1 MATKAYALR
10 VKPEISPADA
20 KKAEQQLN
28 SRFGKVAKQYGEE
41 MQKQNTKT
49 ADDFSVRMK
58 GAFGK
63 IKAGW
68 ALAAGALA
76 TVVGAVLSNPID
88 EADARLNE
96 FLAKIDNINTR
107 AQQWNVDPAKYYL
120 ATQVAATAGVK
131 DGLLDTAF
139 LRIADRLEMARS
151 GEDVTLRQFLDA
163 DDIVD
168 ASFRLFQTWANMN
181 PTERAAS
188 MGDILGTRQANMF
201 AELVQTDWIS
211 RANEILS
218 KAGGYSYEQIGGAVV
233 KGGILEEQQAIG
245 RAALDVRELM
255 RISQET
261 STKTIQSQHLLEA
274 IKQREALDDI
284 KNYQALAGAEMT
296 RIDTM
301 AKTLD
306 SINDGVLDL
315 VNMIG
320 TEFGIN
326 GEEEKAKQ
334 RAEIKAVVQQGAKS
348 VVADLGQPKTT
359 PRKTGVTNAINS
371 LWGGGL

>member
-76 TVVGAVLSNPID
+76 AVVGAVLSNPID

-163 DDIVD
+163 EDIVD

-233 KGGILEEQQAIG
+233 KGGMLEEQQAIG

-261 STKTIQSQHLLEA
+261 SGKTIQSQHLLEA

-284 KNYQALAGAEMT
+284 KNYEKFAAAEMG
-296 RIDTM
+296 RIELL
-301 AKTLD
+301 AKTVD
-306 SINDGVLDL
+306 TIADGVNTIAGYLA
-315 VNMIG
+315 
-320 TEFGIN
+320 TEFGVL
-326 GEEEKAKQ
+326 GQQAQAEQ
-334 RAEIKAVVQQGAKS
+334 RAERRANIEKVTAPVVGNTHRIKAPSIVY
-348 VVADLGQPKTT
+348 DLIGRPDLK
-359 PRKTGVTNAINS
+359 
-371 LWGGGL
+371 

>member
-41 MQKQNTKT
+41 MQKQNTKA

-76 TVVGAVLSNPID
+76 GVVGAVLSNPID

-255 RISQET
+255 RVSQET
-261 STKTIQSQHLLEA
+261 SSKTIQSQHLLEA

-315 VNMIG
+315 VNIIG

-348 VVADLGQPKTT
+348 VMADLGQPKTT

>member
-10 VKPEISPADA
+10 VKPEISAADA
-20 KKAEQQLN
+20 KKAENQLN
-28 SRFGKVAKQYGEE
+28 TRFKKVADKYGDE
-41 MQKQNTKT
+41 MQRQNEKT
-49 ADDFSVRMK
+49 ANNFSTRMK
-58 GAFGK
+58 GAFSK
-63 IKAGW
+63 IKSGW
-68 ALAAGALA
+68 LLAAGALA
-76 TVVGAVLSNPID
+76 TVVGAVLKNPID

-96 FLAKIDNINTR
+96 FLAKIDNISTR

-151 GEDVTLRQFLDA
+151 GEDATLRQFLDA

-218 KAGGYSYEQIGGAVV
+218 RAGGYSYEQIGGAVA
-233 KGGILEEQQAIG
+233 KGGALEEQQAIN
-245 RAALDVRELM
+245 RAALDVHELM
-255 RISQET
+255 RITSET
-261 STKTIQSQHLLEA
+261 SGRTIQSQHLLEA
-274 IKQREALDDI
+274 IRQREALDDI
-284 KNYQALAGAEMT
+284 KNYEKFAASEIG
-296 RIDTM
+296 RIELM
-301 AKTLD
+301 ANTVD
-306 SINDGVLDL
+306 EISDGVNKIVGYLA
-315 VNMIG
+315 
-320 TEFGIN
+320 TEFGLL
-326 GEEEKAKQ
+326 GQEEQAKQ
-334 RAEIKAVVQQGAKS
+334 RTERKEQQERIVAPVIGDAPRIKAPGFVF
-348 VVADLGQPKTT
+348 DLLGRPDMK
-359 PRKTGVTNAINS
+359 
-371 LWGGGL
+371 

>member
-10 VKPEISPADA
+10 VKPELSPADA

-49 ADDFSVRMK
+49 ADDFSGRMK

-76 TVVGAVLSNPID
+76 AVVGAVLSNPID

-218 KAGGYSYEQIGGAVV
+218 KAGGYSYKQIGGAVV
-233 KGGILEEQQAIG
+233 KGGMLEEQQAIG
-245 RAALDVRELM
+245 RAALDIRELM
-255 RISQET
+255 RVSQET
-261 STKTIQSQHLLEA
+261 SAKTIQSQHLLEA

-320 TEFGIN
+320 TEFGVN
-326 GEEEKAKQ
+326 GDEEKAKQ
-334 RAEIKAVVQQGAKS
+334 RAEIKAAVQQGTKS
-348 VVADLGQPKTT
+348 VLADLGQPKTT